1 MPRSSKSV
9 SFDDN
14 VDTSVFMMMGSIV
27 FMGILQP
34 LYVKRVRKAQQL
46 SQEELGLRI
55 NADQAYI
62 SRIEAGTLNPTLE
75 SIAEI
80 AVSLKVPISELLK
93 R

>member
-1 MPRSSKSV
+1 MYQ
-9 SFDDN
+9 
-14 VDTSVFMMMGSIV
+14 DTSKEKIYEAAKAMLG
-27 FMGILQP
+27 GN
-34 LYVKRVRKAQQL
+34 VKRVRKAQQL